1 MKAFLASVA
10 ISFGLLSAPV
20 LGADKGSSDEA
31 IAMVKK
37 AAAKIK
43 AEGKEKAYA
52 AFADPNNKDFHD
64 RDLYI
69 FVYDLNGV
77 NVAHG
82 NNPKMVGKNLLD
94 LKDVEGK
101 PLIRQM
107 VDIAKTKGNG
117 WVEYKWPNPVTKSVE
132 AKSSYVERVEDVLV
146 GAGIYK

>member
-20 LGADKGSSDEA
+20 LAADKGSAEEA

>member
-1 MKAFLASVA
+1 
-10 ISFGLLSAPV
+10 
-20 LGADKGSSDEA
+20 
-31 IAMVKK
+31 
-37 AAAKIK
+37 
-43 AEGKEKAYA
+43 
-52 AFADPNNKDFHD
+52 
-64 RDLYI
+64 
-69 FVYDLNGV
+69 
-77 NVAHG
+77 
-82 NNPKMVGKNLLD
+82 